1 MKQKVLLILA
11 VLLISIIFTWIPVK
25 AQGLG
30 IINIDYKEYL
40 ESIES
45 IARPDYEIIIPAW
58 DYVDTDMDNIQVIDN
73 LAGIKALAT
82 SESGYVEWEVEIPE
96 SGLYNIE
103 IKYFPLEGR
112 GGDIER
118 ALVINGEMPFDGAR
132 FLEFPRVWT
141 DEYGYWIDNQGN
153 HIRSPQKEVFIW
165 QTKLLEDSMGYSS
178 EPYLFYFNQGSNKV
192 RLVSRRE
199 PMAIAYLK
207 LFQYASPL
215 AYEEVVKEYREK
227 GYKKVDDFICI
238 VQAED
243 ALYRSSKTLY
253 PVYDKAD
260 PTVEPYHPAQI
271 RLNTIGGQS
280 WNKAG
285 QWIAWKVDV
294 PEAGLYKIGIKAKQ
308 NVRSGSFTVRKLYI
322 NGQVPFKEAEAI
334 RFNYSNYYQMVVPG
348 KSAEDP
354 YLIYLD
360 KGENIIK
367 LEVVLGDFADMIANT
382 NSVLYELS
390 TIYRQIIMITSRNPD
405 PMRTYQLENKI
416 PSLVDRLQKQSK
428 TLRRLAFEL
437 EEYTGEKGD
446 HVSLLNSLA
455 HQLDLLAERP
465 DDRIPRS
472 LAELRDNLA
481 SLGSWILM
489 TTEQP
494 LQMDYLV
501 IAGPDEKMPVASPS
515 VWQVL
520 VHELKSFIASFTHDY
535 NQIGNVYDEGK
546 SIKVWIGGG
555 RDQAQTLKT
564 MIEDSFTPVTG
575 IQVNLELIQE
585 GVILPATL
593 ADKGPDVALSVSQA
607 VPINFFIRKAIVDLT
622 EFEDFPEV
630 ATRFKYSS
638 LVPFKYRDS
647 VFALP
652 EQQIFPVLF
661 YRTDILQE
669 MGVDLPQTWDD
680 VLHVIAE
687 LQKNNM
693 DFGLP
698 YSNIEQIAVGGI
710 GEATSGAGSIVAHA
724 GVSTMLMLLY
734 QSGGELYKVDGIET
748 NLDSELAIDAFTR
761 WTELYELYNL
771 PLYYDYANYFRMGEM
786 PLLITGYTFRNHLEV
801 FAPELRGKWG
811 FTLLPG
817 TLREDGSI
825 DRTSPALGYGTANQ
839 GPGAIIMKNARDKE
853 AAWEFLK
860 WWTSTETQ
868 VRFGRELESI
878 MGTAAR
884 YPTANIEALQLLPWR
899 VEELEVLLE
908 QWEWVKGLPEVP
920 GGYMVGRHLDNAF
933 RKVIYSHEPP
943 RETLLEYN
951 RKINKE
957 ISNKRREFGL
967 ETELEKLPAEYQK
980 MYWIEEAD

>member
-25 AQGLG
+25 AQGWG
-30 IINIDYKEYL
+30 IIDIDYKEYL

-58 DYVDTDMDNIQVIDN
+58 EYVDTDMENLQVLDD

-82 SESGYVEWEVEIPE
+82 DETGYVEWEIEIPE
-96 SGLYNIE
+96 SGFYNIE

-118 ALVINGEMPFDGAR
+118 AILINDKIPFEGAK

-141 DEYGYWIDNQGN
+141 DEYEYRIDNQGN
-153 HIRSPQKEVFIW
+153 HIRPPQKEIFIW
-165 QTKLLEDSMGYSS
+165 QTRCLEDSMGYSS
-178 EPYLFYFNQGSNKV
+178 EPYKFYFEKGVNKV
-192 RLVSRRE
+192 RFVSRRE
-199 PMAIAYLK
+199 PMALAYLK
-207 LFQYASPL
+207 FFQYNSPL
-215 AYEEVVKEYREK
+215 PYETVVREYRER
-227 GYKKVDDFICI
+227 GFTEAEGFICK

-243 ALYRSSKTLY
+243 AIYRSSKTLY
-253 PVYDKAD
+253 PVFDKAD

-285 QWIAWKVDV
+285 QWIAWKVNV

-308 NVRSGSFTVRKLYI
+308 NIRSGSFTVRKLYI
-322 NGQVPFKEAEAI
+322 NDRVPFKEAEEI
-334 RFNYSNYYQMVVPG
+334 RFNYSNYYRMLVPG
-348 KSAEDP
+348 ESPDRP
-354 YLIYLD
+354 YLFYLEE
-360 KGENIIK
+360 GENIIK
-367 LEVVLGDFADMIANT
+367 LEVALGEFADMIAAT

-390 TIYRQIIMITSRNPD
+390 TIYRQIIMITSRTPD

-416 PSLVDRLQKQSK
+416 PSLVERLREQSR
-428 TLRRLAFEL
+428 TLRKLAIDL

-446 HVSLLNSLA
+446 HVAFLNSFA

-472 LAELRDNLA
+472 LGELRDNLA

-494 LQMDYLV
+494 LQLDYLV
-501 IAGPDEKMPVASPS
+501 IASPDKEMPVASPT
-515 VWQVL
+515 VWQIL
-520 VHELKSFIASFTHDY
+520 VHEVKSFIASFTHDY
-535 NQIGNVYDEGK
+535 NQIGNVYDEGR

-593 ADKGPDVALSVSQA
+593 AGKGPDVALSVSPA
-607 VPINFFIRKAIVDLT
+607 LPINFFIRNAIVDLT
-622 EFEDFPEV
+622 EFEDFPEI
-630 ATRFKYSS
+630 AARFKQSA

-652 EQQIFPVLF
+652 EQQVFPVLF
-661 YRTDILQE
+661 YRSDILQE
-669 MGVDLPQTWDD
+669 MGLKLPETWDD
-680 VLHVIAE
+680 VIYVIAE

-734 QSGGELYKVDGIET
+734 QNGGELYKVDGIET
-748 NLDSELAIDAFTR
+748 NLDSEVAIDAFTR

-811 FTLLPG
+811 FTLIPG
-817 TLREDGSI
+817 TVREDGTI
-825 DRTSPALGYGTANQ
+825 DRTTPALGYGTANQ
-839 GPGAIIMKNARDKE
+839 GPGAIIMKNAKDKE

-884 YPTANIEALQLLPWR
+884 YPAANIEALQLLPWR

-943 RETLLEYN
+943 RETLLAYN

-957 ISNKRREFGL
+957 IRNKRLEFGL
-967 ETELEKLPAEYQK
+967 ETELEKLPEEYWR
-980 MYWIEEAD
+980 MYWNEGLD